1 MPCRGKED
9 IVLYREN
16 PRNHQYLSG
25 LGYGCLRF
33 SKKGGAIDQKKA
45 EAEMKF
51 AVEQGV
57 NYFDTAYT
65 YPGSEVCLGTFLAK
79 GYRDKVK
86 IATKLP
92 HYYVKAPEDLE
103 RYFAEQLRRLKT
115 DHVEYYLMHM
125 LNDVAALERLK
136 GLGLEDWIAE
146 KKASGAIENIGF
158 SFHGGTENFIRI
170 IDAYEWDFCQ
180 IQYNYMDEHSQ
191 AGRRGLQYASAKGL
205 PVIIMEPLRGGR
217 LVQGLPVT
225 AKKLIARANPKR
237 SPAEWGL
244 RWLWNQPEVTVILS
258 GMNDLSQV
266 KENVRIAS
274 ESTPNSMGKGE
285 LAVIERVKAEINK
298 YVKIP
303 CTGCGYCMPCPK
315 GVDIPVCFQAYNT
328 SYTDNF
334 ISGLKAY
341 FMCNALRT
349 NPSGASN
356 CVRCGKCEKRC
367 PQKISVPKELGRVR
381 RRMEGPIY
389 KIARKIAGK
398 VGKY

>member
-1 MPCRGKED
+1 M
-9 IVLYREN
+9 LYREN
-16 PRNHQYLSG
+16 PRNHQYLSA

-33 SKKGGAIDQKKA
+33 SKKGGSIDQKKA
-45 EAEMKF
+45 EAEMKL

-92 HYYVKAPEDLE
+92 HYYIKTPEDLD
-103 RYFAEQLRRLKT
+103 RYFSEQLVRLKT

-136 GLGLEDWIAE
+136 GLGLEAWIAG

-158 SFHGGTENFIRI
+158 SFHGGTESFIRI
-170 IDAYEWDFCQ
+170 IDAYDWDFCQ

-225 AKKLIARANPKR
+225 ARKLIERANPKR

-258 GMNDLSQV
+258 GMNDVSQV
-266 KENVRIAS
+266 VENVRIAS

-285 LAVIERVKAEINK
+285 LAVIERIKDEINK

-328 SYTDNF
+328 SYTDSF

-356 CVRCGKCEKRC
+356 CVGCGKCERRC
-367 PQKISVPKELGRVR
+367 PQNISVPRELGRVK

-389 KIARKIAGK
+389 KIAQKIAGRI
-398 VGKY
+398 GKY